1 MSSDCLILIPARM
14 ASTRLPNKPLAMIGD
29 RPMIVHVADR
39 AAAAGVGAVVVA
51 AAEAEIVAAVEAAGH
66 RAVLTDPDLPS
77 GSDRIWAALT
87 RIDPHGRAEIVVNVQ
102 GDLPTLDPALVAR
115 AAALAREP
123 GVDIA
128 TLVTPIREA
137 WERDAPQV
145 VKAAIDLPVPPIGG
159 ATTGATGAAAIDH
172 GRALYFSRRAIP
184 SGDGPLYH
192 HIGLYAYRRAALAA
206 FVAAPPSPL
215 ERREA
220 LEQLRALSL
229 GLRIEA
235 AVVDTAPLGVD
246 TPDDLTRARER
257 LAPGGAN
264 G

>member
-1 MSSDCLILIPARM
+1 MPSDCLILIPARL
-14 ASTRLPNKPLAMIGD
+14 ASTRLPNKPLARIGD

-39 AAAAGVGAVVVA
+39 AAAARVGDVVVA
-51 AAEAEIVAAVEAAGH
+51 AAEAETVAAVEAAGH

-77 GSDRIWAALT
+77 GSDRIWAALQT
-87 RIDPHGRAEIVVNVQ
+87 IDPDGRADIVVNVQ

-128 TLVTPIREA
+128 TLVTPIVED

-145 VKAAIDLPVPPIGG
+145 VKAAVDM
-159 ATTGATGAAAIDH
+159 TGAAGDADH
-172 GRALYFSRRAIP
+172 GRALYFSRHPIP
-184 SGDGPLYH
+184 SGAGPLFH

-215 ERREA
+215 ERREN

-235 AVVDTAPLGVD
+235 ALVDTAPLGVD
-246 TPDDLTRARER
+246 TPEDLRRARQR
-257 LAPGGAN
+257 LAPGDDPDRD
-264 G
+264 